1 MVMEGETIVYRLSL
15 PPVVHPWNC
24 IFSHCLIQ
32 SLILAGTKRRIVT
45 SRTEYFFN
53 NLSGSRKSAGVRLAE
68 DGIVTY
74 AKIKVCVWARIY
86 RFISLPS
93 PGVSKVKITQA
104 THLFHLSVH
113 PIHCIEPLPTH
124 GFFIW
129 QVERTR
135 FLIFRIHELRHDQQC
150 KSIFSKPR
158 PIRRLS
164 TIKTHSS

>member
-86 RFISLPS
+86 RFISLPQ
-93 PGVSKVKITQA
+93 VFQKSKSRKQ
-104 THLFHLSVH
+104 
-113 PIHCIEPLPTH
+113 PT
-124 GFFIW
+124 FFTC
-129 QVERTR
+129 VFTR
-135 FLIFRIHELRHDQQC
+135 FTV
-150 KSIFSKPR
+150 
-158 PIRRLS
+158 LS
-164 TIKTHSS
+164 HCQLMGFLFGKLNGQDSSSLGSMN

>member
-1 MVMEGETIVYRLSL
+1 MEL
-15 PPVVHPWNC
+15 H
-24 IFSHCLIQ
+24 
-32 SLILAGTKRRIVT
+32 ILALSDSISHSGRDETSDRDLSYRVFFQQPLGVTEVGRCQTRRGWDRYI
-45 SRTEYFFN
+45 RQDQG
-53 NLSGSRKSAGVRLAE
+53 LRM
-68 DGIVTY
+68 
-74 AKIKVCVWARIY
+74 ARIY

-158 PIRRLS
+158 PIRRRS
-164 TIKTHSS
+164 TIKTHSSLTI